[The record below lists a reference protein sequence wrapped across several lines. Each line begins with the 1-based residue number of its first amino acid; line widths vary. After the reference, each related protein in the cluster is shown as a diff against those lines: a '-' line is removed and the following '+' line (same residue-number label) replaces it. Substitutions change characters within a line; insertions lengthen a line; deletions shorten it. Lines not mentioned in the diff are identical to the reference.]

1 MYLRSICPKWY
12 LYGFGRL
19 SLYLKHIWYLNYILN
34 TYLNYIFVQNKSTEE
49 YSNLFQIPYLNCDLK
64 RITFNH

>member
-34 TYLNYIFVQNKSTEE
+34 YILNTI
-49 YSNLFQIPYLNCDLK
+49 LK
-64 RITFNH
+64 GTPRPRLKIRLTHVKRPFNFKGV